1 MKRKTAAILIAA
13 ATLCLAAPAHAQR
26 SGPDYDYCLKLID
39 IYDRYIG
46 SDELGPRQGAAG
58 TDLDGRVAV
67 AKCRQGETSVG
78 IPILERKLRANGFT
92 LPKR

>member
-1 MKRKTAAILIAA
+1 MKLRAVLLS
-13 ATLCLAAPAHAQR
+13 ATVMCLALPAHAQR

-67 AKCRQGETSVG
+67 AKCRAGETSVG

-92 LPKR
+92 LPRK

>member
-1 MKRKTAAILIAA
+1 MKRAAAILISAA
-13 ATLCLAAPAHAQR
+13 SLCLATPVQAQR

-67 AKCRQGETSVG
+67 AKCRAGEASVG
-78 IPILERKLRANGFT
+78 IPILERKLIANGFT
-92 LPKR
+92 LPRR